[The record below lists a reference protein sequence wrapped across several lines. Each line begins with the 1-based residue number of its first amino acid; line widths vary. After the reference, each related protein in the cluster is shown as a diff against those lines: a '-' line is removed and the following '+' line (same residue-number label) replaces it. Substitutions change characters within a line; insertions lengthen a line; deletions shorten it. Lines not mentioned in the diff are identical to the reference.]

1 MICFQVFIHFTCKST
16 FIYKNELEDSV
27 LNKFNYF
34 WEKTVFGKVR
44 KEETWIKELNGNLK
58 MGRPKCG
65 LNGSVLL
72 TTIRLSQV
80 QLTKSH
86 DQVFW

>member
-16 FIYKNELEDSV
+16 FTYENELEDSV
-27 LNKFNYF
+27 LIKFNYF
-34 WEKTVFGKVR
+34 FEKLYLEKLE
-44 KEETWIKELNGNLK
+44 KKTWIKELNGNLK